1 MAGINIPIITSFA
14 DKGISAAEKAF
25 GKFGKTGVAVGAAF
39 AASTALVIA
48 GLGKAVNAAIADQ
61 KSQALLAK
69 QLENT
74 TGASRMTIAA
84 TEDFVTQMQFATGVA
99 DDQLRPALG
108 SLVRATNDL
117 TIGQD
122 LLNLALNVSAGTGRD
137 LETVSLALGKAFN
150 GNLGGLTKL
159 GIALD
164 PNIIKTKDFG
174 AAQAELN
181 KQFGGAAAAAANTYE
196 GQLKRLGTVWS
207 ELNETIGYAILNNI
221 YVKDAIGRLPDAAA
235 AAVKAFGKGGLGGAL
250 DAFLDNMG
258 VVGAYVKMWAAS
270 VAHEYN
276 AMARKITNASVIL
289 SLGFVQ
295 FVPGFKKAQDDI
307 QNNLI
312 MTDLQMQASQM
323 YVEDLTRALYE
334 LEAATRRNGAAADRL
349 SGQAEALGFKLPAVT
364 EEIEKT
370 GGAGGKAAKATYE
383 YATALKDGLIAALDE
398 AKGALSD
405 AQKTFNDFADTVAQ
419 GLLDAFS
426 FKDAKTAG
434 DDTGKGFLAGLRNQ
448 VEGIKDYSND
458 IQKALN
464 LGLTQEALAAVLA
477 AGGEA
482 GAAIAKELVKG
493 GETAILETNALVESA
508 NMAAKKV
515 GINAANAWY
524 QTGVNNAQKTVDGL
538 QAEIDRLTPKMMK
551 QMDALANKLARTVD
565 ITVRVNQIVT
575 SVTGG
580 VSTPV
585 PTPVTGGG
593 TGGGVFRQSAGDNY
607 NINVTGVMSTAETG
621 EAVVNALRAYNR
633 AAGPANIQVA

>member
-39 AASTALVIA
+39 AASTGLVVA
-48 GLGKAVNAAIADQ
+48 GLTKAVAAAIEDQ

-84 TEDFVTQMQFATGVA
+84 TEDFISQMQFATGVA
-99 DDQLRPALG
+99 DDALRPALG
-108 SLVRATNDL
+108 NLLRATGDL
-117 TIGQD
+117 TTGQD
-122 LLNLALNVSAGTGRD
+122 LLNLAMNISAGSGKD
-137 LETVSLALGKAFN
+137 LESVSVALGKAYN

-159 GIALD
+159 GLALD

-221 YVKDAIGRLPDAAA
+221 YVKDAIGRLPAAAA
-235 AAVKAFGKGGLGGAL
+235 AAVKAFGKNGLGGAL

-270 VAHEYN
+270 IVHEYN
-276 AMARKITNASVIL
+276 DMARKAANALVIL
-289 SLGFVQ
+289 SFGFVQ
-295 FVPGFKKAQDDI
+295 LIPGFKKAQDEI
-307 QNNLI
+307 QNNLV
-312 MTDLQMQASQM
+312 MTDLQMQASRT
-323 YVEDLTRALYE
+323 YIDDLTTALYE

-349 SGQAEALGFKLPAVT
+349 SGQAEALGYKLPGVT

-434 DDTGKGFLAGLRNQ
+434 DDTGKGFLTGLRNQ
-448 VEGIKDYSND
+448 VNGIKDYSND

-482 GAAIAKELVKG
+482 GAAIAKELIAG
-493 GETAILETNALVESA
+493 GQAAIDETNALVESA

-524 QTGVNNAQKTVDGL
+524 QLGIDNATQTVAGL
-538 QAEIDRLTPKMMK
+538 KAEIDKLTPKMMK

-575 SVTGG
+575 TVTGG
-580 VSTPV
+580 VNSPV
-585 PTPVTGGG
+585 VGPTVPVIPTPGMGIRGQSITVNVNGGLA
-593 TGGGVFRQSAGDNY
+593 TSADIGK
-607 NINVTGVMSTAETG
+607 
-621 EAVVNALRAYNR
+621 AVVNSIRQFNLLN
-633 AAGPANIQVA
+633 GPANIQVA